1 MKNYKW
7 TLFIVLF
14 LWGCGSK
21 NGNNASNVIPDY
33 TLLNFIEMYGGKGKA
48 GYVLMPT
55 ASRSMSAKDRE
66 TLLREILKNEGWVY
80 VAAFN
85 SKLAYQERN
94 CDPYEKR
101 KPAYKTGFIGVV
113 NQFGQ
118 FSD

>member
-1 MKNYKW
+1 MI
-7 TLFIVLF
+7 LFF
-14 LWGCGSK
+14 GGCGPENRNSV
-21 NGNNASNVIPDY
+21 NNVLPSY
-33 TLLNFIEMYGGKGKA
+33 TMLNYIEMYGGKGKA
-48 GYVLMPT
+48 GYVLIPS
-55 ASRSMSAKDRE
+55 ASRKMNAKERE
-66 TLLREILKNEGWVY
+66 TLLREILKKEGWVY

-101 KPAYKTGFIGVV
+101 KPAYKVGFIGVV